1 MRDKTVAAILAFFGG
16 IVGLQRFYLG
26 QKGMGMAHLFFFV
39 LALSAGPSPFTVML
53 LSLALIFGIIDA
65 ISFLSMEPREFDLK
79 YNQSVAQAS
88 SYGSAAGSPAQS
100 PPMNDRER
108 RFRERQRQR
117 AEREQERERRAK
129 ERFQQR
135 ADPEPTGS
143 SAGAP
148 RRSGVRRDPGR
159 AERDRGVRAFKEY
172 EYEEAI
178 EAFQRALEKNP
189 RDVASHFNIACAYS
203 VEEEPDRAFYH
214 LDRAVALGFD
224 DFERIRTHDSLA
236 YLRVQSAYPDFA
248 RNSFRLATTPPA
260 STPNVGDSIAGSEE
274 MPPLETQ
281 APVHDELLE
290 QLQRLATLREKGLLT
305 ELEFVT
311 QKRRLLG

>member
-1 MRDKTVAAILAFFGG
+1 MRDKTIAAILAFFGG

-53 LSLALIFGIIDA
+53 LSLALIFGIVDA
-65 ISFLSMEPREFDLK
+65 ISYLSMDPREFDLK
-79 YNQSVAQAS
+79 YNQPVTQTSPGYGPAQAR
-88 SYGSAAGSPAQS
+88 PEQAQKRS
-100 PPMNDRER
+100 IMNDRER
-108 RFRERQRQR
+108 RFQERQRQR
-117 AEREQERERRAK
+117 AEREKEQERRDK
-129 ERFQQR
+129 ERFNQR
-135 ADPEPTGS
+135 VEPGKKNKADRIS
-143 SAGAP
+143 
-148 RRSGVRRDPGR
+148 RRDPGR
-159 AERDRGVRAFKEY
+159 VDRERGVRQFREY
-172 EYEEAI
+172 EYQEAI
-178 EAFQRALEKNP
+178 ASFQRALEKNP

-203 VEEEPDRAFYH
+203 VEEETDRAFYH

-236 YLRVQSAYPDFA
+236 YLRIQKGFPDFA
-248 RNSFRLATTPPA
+248 RGGFRLATAAAPAAPPA
-260 STPNVGDSIAGSEE
+260 QGDSIAASE
-274 MPPLETQ
+274 MPPLETE

-290 QLQRLATLREKGLLT
+290 QLQRLASLREKGLLT

>member
-1 MRDKTVAAILAFFGG
+1 MRDKTIAAILAFFGG

-53 LSLALIFGIIDA
+53 LSLALVFGIVDA
-65 ISFLSMEPREFDLK
+65 IAYLSMDPREFDLK
-79 YNQSVAQAS
+79 YNQPVTQT
-88 SYGSAAGSPAQS
+88 AAGYGQAQTGNGQVQKRTI
-100 PPMNDRER
+100 MNDRER
-108 RFRERQRQR
+108 RFQERQRQR
-117 AEREQERERRAK
+117 AEREKERERRDK
-129 ERFQQR
+129 ERYNQRSTSSEKASESQTSRRDIGR
-135 ADPEPTGS
+135 ADRE
-143 SAGAP
+143 
-148 RRSGVRRDPGR
+148 
-159 AERDRGVRAFKEY
+159 RGVRYFREY

-178 EAFQRALEKNP
+178 ASFQRALEKNP

-203 VEEEPDRAFYH
+203 VEEEADRAFYH

-236 YLRVQSAYPDFA
+236 YLRVQRAFPDFA
-248 RNSFRLATTPPA
+248 RQNFRLATATAPAAPPA
-260 STPNVGDSIAGSEE
+260 TDDPIAATD

-290 QLQRLATLREKGLLT
+290 QLQRLAALREKGLLT

>member
-1 MRDKTVAAILAFFGG
+1 MRDKTIAAILAFFGG

-39 LALSAGPSPFTVML
+39 LALSAGPNPFTVML
-53 LSLALIFGIIDA
+53 LSLALIFGIVDA
-65 ISFLSMEPREFDLK
+65 ISYLSMDPREFDLK
-79 YNQSVAQAS
+79 YNQPVTQTSPGYGQAQAE
-88 SYGSAAGSPAQS
+88 PAQKRGI
-100 PPMNDRER
+100 MNDRER
-108 RFRERQRQR
+108 RFQERQRQR
-117 AEREQERERRAK
+117 AEREKEQERRAK
-129 ERFQQR
+129 ERFNQHV
-135 ADPEPTGS
+135 EPSDKRTVTQAS
-143 SAGAP
+143 
-148 RRSGVRRDPGR
+148 RRDIGR
-159 AERDRGVRAFKEY
+159 VDRERGVRYFREY

-178 EAFQRALEKNP
+178 ASFKRALEKNP

-203 VEEEPDRAFYH
+203 VEEETDRAFYH

-236 YLRVQSAYPDFA
+236 YLRIQRAFPDFE
-248 RNSFRLATTPPA
+248 RNGFRLATSAAPAAPPNLDDPLVA
-260 STPNVGDSIAGSEE
+260 TE
-274 MPPLETQ
+274 MPPLETE

-290 QLQRLATLREKGLLT
+290 QLQRLAALREKGLLT